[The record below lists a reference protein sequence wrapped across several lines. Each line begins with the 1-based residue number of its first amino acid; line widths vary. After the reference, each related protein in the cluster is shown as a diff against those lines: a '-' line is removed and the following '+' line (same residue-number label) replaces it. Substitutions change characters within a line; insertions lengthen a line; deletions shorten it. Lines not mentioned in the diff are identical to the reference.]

1 MKKIFI
7 LLGLLAIALPALAA
21 PLKIVALVNNE
32 IISSDDFQNRINAF
46 VMSTQ
51 IPLNSQTEKMVLQRV
66 LNAAI
71 DEKIKLQEAEK
82 NGITITEEEVNDQ
95 LRQFEKSHN
104 IPFGQLPTIL
114 KQAHVS
120 PETFASQMKSDLAW
134 VRLVRKKY
142 MMEGEITQKEVET
155 ALAEAKKDLNT
166 KKYMVSEIYIK
177 KRNARNISDLV
188 YNLRNDPRFEL
199 YAMQFSESPSAA
211 NGGNLGWVNA
221 DKLAPQLEAA
231 LKKMKPGEISDAI
244 SVGDGYYVLKLQKNF
259 NPNKDKPEV
268 PTEDEIKKL
277 LINQKMEAISRSLL
291 QDLRQ
296 RAVIEIRS

>member
-7 LLGLLAIALPALAA
+7 LLSCLIFTTPALAA

-32 IISSDDFQNRINAF
+32 IISSDDFQNRVNAF

-51 IPLNSQTEKMVLQRV
+51 IPLNPQTQKMVLQRV

-82 NGITITEEEVNDQ
+82 NGINITEEEVNDQ

-104 IPFGQLPTIL
+104 IPFGQLSSIL
-114 KQAHVS
+114 KQANVS
-120 PETFASQMKSDLAW
+120 PQTFANQMKSDLAW
-134 VRLVRKKY
+134 VRLIRKKY
-142 MMEGEITQKEVET
+142 MTEGEITQKEVET